1 MHLVTLVDNP
11 NRSTLDMY
19 QHYQVYDLL
28 DTRGGRQRPLDVR
41 ESPHRGPFVEGLT
54 EFAVDSFASVEHL
67 MEQGNM
73 LRHVASTA
81 MNATSSRSHAVF
93 EILVKQ
99 VTDVEGKGIA
109 KTARVQLVDLAG
121 SERQS
126 KTMASGAEL
135 KEGAAINQSLSTLG
149 LVISEVVKQQVGD
162 TRARECLL

>member
-1 MHLVTLVDNP
+1 
-11 NRSTLDMY
+11 
-19 QHYQVYDLL
+19 
-28 DTRGGRQRPLDVR
+28 
-41 ESPHRGPFVEGLT
+41 
-54 EFAVDSFASVEHL
+54 

-149 LVISEVVKQQVGD
+149 LVISEVVKQQVSSG
-162 TRARECLL
+162 RC